1 MKAKLKDTLTIIPTC
16 SIFFIEISIDLFD
29 NARHWLKGLFVK
41 EKPIAEEA
49 KNEDEKTEQ
58 IEFRCHE
65 CGKTFLATKEM
76 ISFDYHA
83 PMVPA
88 PFDCPYCE
96 SIETLPVRFEQDEF
110 YVNEYQRLWKRT
122 QILRKLVT

>member
-1 MKAKLKDTLTIIPTC
+1 MKTKLSNTLTIIPTC
-16 SIFFIEISIDLFD
+16 AIFFIEISIDLFD

-65 CGKTFLATKEM
+65 CGKAFLAKKEM
-76 ISFDYHA
+76 IRFDYHA

-96 SIETLPVRFEQDEF
+96 SIETMPVIFERDGYYEDE
-110 YVNEYQRLWKRT
+110 YRRLWERT
-122 QILRKLVT
+122 LFLRKLIS

>member
-1 MKAKLKDTLTIIPTC
+1 MKAKLSNILTIIPTC
-16 SIFFIEISIDLFD
+16 AIFFIEISIDMFD

-41 EKPIAEEA
+41 EKTIAEEA
-49 KNEDEKTEQ
+49 KNKDERTEQ
-58 IEFRCHE
+58 IEFRCQE
-65 CGKTFLATKEM
+65 CGKAFLAEKEM
-76 ISFDYHA
+76 IRFDYHA

-96 SIETLPVRFEQDEF
+96 SIETMPVMFEQEAF

-122 QILRKLVT
+122 LFLRKLIR

>member
-1 MKAKLKDTLTIIPTC
+1 MKTKLSNILTIIPTC
-16 SIFFIEISIDLFD
+16 AIFFIEISIDMFD
-29 NARHWLKGLFVK
+29 NTRHWLKGLFVK

-49 KNEDEKTEQ
+49 KNEDEKSEQ

-65 CGKTFLATKEM
+65 CGKAFLVKKEM
-76 ISFDYHA
+76 IRFDYQA
-83 PMVPA
+83 PIVPA

-96 SIETLPVRFEQDEF
+96 SIETMPKRFEQEAF

>member
-1 MKAKLKDTLTIIPTC
+1 MKTKLSNTLTIIPTC
-16 SIFFIEISIDLFD
+16 AIFFIEISIDLFD
-29 NARHWLKGLFVK
+29 NARRWLWDVFVK
-41 EKPIAEEA
+41 KKPVAEEA

-58 IEFRCHE
+58 IEFRYQE
-65 CGKTFLATKEM
+65 CGKAFLAEKEM
-76 ISFDYHA
+76 IRFDYHA

-96 SIETLPVRFEQDEF
+96 SIETMPVMFEQEEL

-122 QILRKLVT
+122 RFLQKLIS